1 MLVKN
6 KYEYPILERVDTEI
20 GRHYLDSNNKAV
32 PSVTTIL
39 SGTSKS
45 KDGLIQWRN
54 RVGEEEADRVIKQ
67 STDIGTAVH
76 EAIENYLNGKSW
88 NNFEETHD
96 QLLAKN
102 ISDKFI
108 KDGLNGITE
117 IWGLEVGLLLDNL
130 YAGTADCVGE
140 YEGIPTLIDFKT
152 AKKIKKREWIEDYFE
167 QLGAYCMAHNYV
179 YGTKIQSGIILMCTK
194 DFLFQKFEVSGREF
208 VRYQHAFL
216 KKVDQYHKNCT
227 QAKDGQDTK
236 NDQKVQ

>member
-20 GRHYLDSNNKAV
+20 GRHYLDSNNKPV
-32 PSVTTIL
+32 PSVTTVL

-54 RVGEEEADRVIKQ
+54 RIGEEEAERIIKQ

-88 NNFEETHD
+88 DNFEETHD
-96 QLLAKN
+96 QLLAQK
-102 ISDKFI
+102 ISAKFI
-108 KDGLNGITE
+108 KDGLKGITD

-140 YEGIPTLIDFKT
+140 FEGTPTLIDFKT
-152 AKKIKKREWIEDYFE
+152 AKKIKKREWIEDYFL
-167 QLGAYCMAHNYV
+167 QGCAYANAHNV
-179 YGTKIQSGIILMCTK
+179 MFGTKIEQIVILMVDRNAIFQEFIVRPTEFN
-194 DFLFQKFEVSGREF
+194 FLTRKWKNRLIEF
-208 VRYQHAFL
+208 NNKYNV
-216 KKVDQYHKNCT
+216 
-227 QAKDGQDTK
+227 
-236 NDQKVQ
+236 